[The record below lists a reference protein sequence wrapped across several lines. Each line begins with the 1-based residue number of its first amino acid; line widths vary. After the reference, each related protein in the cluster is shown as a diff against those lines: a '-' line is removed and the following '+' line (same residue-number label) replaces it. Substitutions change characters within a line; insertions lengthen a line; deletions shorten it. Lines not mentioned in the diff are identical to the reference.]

1 MSGFLDRY
9 VFYYSWLIF
18 IVAMGPSHRHQLSSG
33 RKMTLECIQ
42 SLITA
47 DGIDVN
53 SRSRNTVGT
62 IQSVPV
68 EGGNGGIGLFA
79 VTGGGLHYAQ

>member
-1 MSGFLDRY
+1 MSDFFDMY

-18 IVAMGPSHRHQLSSG
+18 IVAMGSSHRHQLSSG

-53 SRSRNTVGT
+53 PRSRNTVGT
-62 IQSVPV
+62 IQSVLI
-68 EGGNGGIGLFA
+68 EGGNGGVG
-79 VTGGGLHYAQ
+79 

>member
-1 MSGFLDRY
+1 MIGFLDMY

-18 IVAMGPSHRHQLSSG
+18 IDAMGSSHRHQLSSG

-53 SRSRNTVGT
+53 SRSRNTVGR
-62 IQSVPV
+62 IQSAPV
-68 EGGNGGIGLFA
+68 EGGNGGVG
-79 VTGGGLHYAQ
+79 